1 MSKTILIV
9 EDNELNMKLFNDLL
23 EAHGYATVKTREG
36 TRVLEMAR
44 ESKPDLI
51 LMDIQLPEVSGLDLI
66 RWLKEATDLK
76 TIPVIA
82 VTAFAMKGDEDRIR
96 ETGCEDYISK
106 PISVLSFIDTVRK
119 HLGDQPQTAQG

>member
-1 MSKTILIV
+1 MAKTVLIV

-36 TRVLEMAR
+36 TKVLELTR
-44 ESKPDLI
+44 EHKPDLI

-66 RWLKEATDLK
+66 RWLKDAEDLRA
-76 TIPVIA
+76 IPVIA
-82 VTAFAMKGDEDRIR
+82 ITAFAMKGDEDRIR

-106 PISVLSFIDTVRK
+106 PISVLSFIETVRK
-119 HLGDQPQTAQG
+119 YLEAPKAQQA